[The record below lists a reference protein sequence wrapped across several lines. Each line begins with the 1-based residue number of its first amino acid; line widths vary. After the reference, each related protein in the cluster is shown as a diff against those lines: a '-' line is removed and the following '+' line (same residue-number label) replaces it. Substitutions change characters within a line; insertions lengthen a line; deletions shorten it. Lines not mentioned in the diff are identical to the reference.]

1 MGVPDHPNISKSEAQ
16 EPMTD
21 PAILLSLSNITK
33 RFGAL
38 VANDAISL
46 DLRKGEILAL
56 LGENG
61 AGKTTLMN
69 ILFGHYVQ
77 DEGTVRVRTNGGNM
91 TALPPG
97 SPGAALSAGVG
108 MVHQHF
114 TLAENLSGLDN
125 IRLGTEPLLSLGRR
139 ATARTRIKSIIAE
152 SGLEVDLDRR
162 VADLTVGEKQRI
174 EILKALYRDARVL
187 ILDEPTA
194 VLTPQ
199 EAEGLF
205 VVLRR
210 LAANGLGVIFI
221 SHKLGEVLAVSHRI
235 MVLRG
240 GKKAGELT
248 TAEADRRSI
257 ADLMVGKAVAQVTR
271 TPGRAGDPLLELDHV
286 TLAKSGSR
294 SAVADASFTLRA
306 GEITGLAGVSG
317 NGQAGIAAM
326 LSGLA
331 VPDTGIMRLFGAPVT
346 RADPRRL
353 VQQGVARMPEDRQ
366 HDGVVGTM
374 SVADN
379 IAIEEIRS
387 PGFSRFG
394 LLDNNA
400 MRARA
405 ESAIAAYDVRC
416 PGPDAEARLLS
427 GGNVQKLILARV
439 LEREPRII
447 LANQPTRGLDI
458 GAQAEVHRRILAARD
473 RGAAVLVISE
483 DLDELFALADRFLV
497 IHAGDVVDA
506 GPADA
511 LDRATIGLL
520 MAGQSHTTEPLA
532 Q

>member
-1 MGVPDHPNISKSEAQ
+1 
-16 EPMTD
+16 MTD
-21 PAILLSLSNITK
+21 PTPLLSLENITK
-33 RFGAL
+33 RFGPL

-46 DLRKGEILAL
+46 DLHKGEILAL

-77 DEGTVRVRTNGGNM
+77 DQGSVRVLSDDGGL
-91 TALPPG
+91 TSLPPG

-125 IRLGTEPLLSLGRR
+125 IRLGTEPLFSLGGRSAAR
-139 ATARTRIKSIIAE
+139 ARIDRLVAE
-152 SGLEVDLDRR
+152 SGLEVDLDHR
-162 VADLTVGEKQRI
+162 VADLAVGEKQRI
-174 EILKALYRDARVL
+174 EILKALYRDAHVL

-235 MVLRG
+235 MVLRA

-248 TAEADRRSI
+248 TAEADRRAI

-271 TPGRAGDPLLELDHV
+271 TPGKPGDPMLELDRV

-294 SAVADASFTLRA
+294 SAVTDASFTLHA

-317 NGQAGIAAM
+317 NGQAGIAAL

-331 VPDTGIMRLFGAPVT
+331 TPDSGTMRLFGAPIT

-353 VQQGVARMPEDRQ
+353 VAQGVARMPEDRQ
-366 HDGVVGTM
+366 HGGVVGTM

-379 IAIEEIRS
+379 IAIEDVRS

-394 LLDNNA
+394 FLDRNA
-400 MRARA
+400 MQARARD
-405 ESAIAAYDVRC
+405 AIAAYDVRC

-439 LEREPRII
+439 LEREPRVI

-458 GAQAEVHRRILAARD
+458 GAQAEIHRRIIAARD

-497 IHAGDVVDA
+497 IHAGEVAEA
-506 GPADA
+506 GPSQA
-511 LDRATIGLL
+511 LDRATIGLM
-520 MAGQSHTTEPLA
+520 MAGQSRTPETLA